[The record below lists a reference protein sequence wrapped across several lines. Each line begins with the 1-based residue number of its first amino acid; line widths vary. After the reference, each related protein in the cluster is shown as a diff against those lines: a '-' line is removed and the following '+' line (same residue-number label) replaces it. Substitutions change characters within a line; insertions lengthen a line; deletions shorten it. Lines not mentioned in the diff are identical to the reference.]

1 MKPFFFYQIGRRKE
15 KPVLRSRTDDKNFVF
30 FFVVFFL
37 HFQVQKPETAT
48 GTVSESPKIPHVELR
63 PVGISKQNRPVSAP
77 PSHLVINPTVPTSQ
91 PPSTSPSTTS
101 PPPTVILKTVKEKE
115 KEKGL

>member
-1 MKPFFFYQIGRRKE
+1 MKPFFFIRSVDARKN
-15 KPVLRSRTDDKNFVF
+15 L
-30 FFVVFFL
+30 FFVRVLTIRILSFFLLFFFL

-77 PSHLVINPTVPTSQ
+77 PSHMVINPTVPTSQ
-91 PPSTSPSTTS
+91 PPSTPPSTTS

-115 KEKGL
+115 KGL